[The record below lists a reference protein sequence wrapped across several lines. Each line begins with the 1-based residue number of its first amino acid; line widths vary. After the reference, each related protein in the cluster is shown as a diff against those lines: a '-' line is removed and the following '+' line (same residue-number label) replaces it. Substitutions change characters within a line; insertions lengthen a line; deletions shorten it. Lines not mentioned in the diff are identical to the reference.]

1 MNFLDGITNLT
12 NWMGNVIMPTVAGLF
27 FALAVVRYARGY
39 PHQYIAWSGLMC
51 LMVSGLL
58 RGLETFTSQSGWNN
72 PDTIWVTL
80 RGLVNWTCNVF
91 MPVYAVLQILQGVL
105 AYGGVGHRIYHGSPW
120 IRHFAAAGIGADA
133 FRTAA
138 ACRVLRT
145 ERCRRYPPKN
155 AMNMSAWRNR

>member
-1 MNFLDGITNLT
+1 MDFLDGITNLT
-12 NWMGNVIMPTVAGLF
+12 NWMGNVIMPTVSGLF

-39 PHQYIAWSGLMC
+39 AHQYIAWSGLMC

-72 PDTIWVTL
+72 PDTIWITL

-91 MPVYAVLQILQGVL
+91 MPVYAVLQIVNGVL

-120 IRHFAAAGIGADA
+120 VRHFAAAGMALTLSGM
-133 FRTAA
+133 
-138 ACRVLRT
+138 LRLA
-145 ERCRRYPPKN
+145 EFFVQRGVGGIR
-155 AMNMSAWRNR
+155 

>member
-1 MNFLDGITNLT
+1 MNLLNGITNLT
-12 NWMGNVIMPTVAGLF
+12 NWMGNAIMPTVAGLF
-27 FALAVVRYARGY
+27 FAIAVVRYARGY

-58 RGLETFTSQSGWNN
+58 RGLETFASQSAWNN

-91 MPVYAVLQILQGVL
+91 MPVYAVLQIVQGVL

-120 IRHFAAAGIGADA
+120 IRHFAAAGMAL
-133 FRTAA
+133 
-138 ACRVLRT
+138 VLSGLLRLA
-145 ERCRRYPPKN
+145 EFFVQRGVGGIR
-155 AMNMSAWRNR
+155 